1 MKPFNLYEIARVFD
15 EMRENSCRH
24 DTIGVLDK
32 KSGRCLYI
40 GHVDDLPKLIDE
52 QIDLQQALFIPENG
66 YAQTGRLWTPE
77 NFSTEEA
84 ETVVREYIPELLP
97 LFQSLEYPFSK
108 KDQKSFDK
116 ALFDLDDASDV
127 ILPFGYGF
135 FAFVDVY
142 VWCRGNHIA
151 LLEPKEA
158 RKQFRASIR
167 KEREER
173 TCLT

>member
-15 EMRENSCRH
+15 EMRENSYRH

-52 QIDLQQALFIPENG
+52 QIDLQQALFIPKNG
-66 YAQTGRLWTPE
+66 YAPSGGLWTPK
-77 NFSTEEA
+77 NFAKEQA
-84 ETVVREYIPELLP
+84 ETVVREYIPELLT
-97 LFQSLEYPFSK
+97 LFQSLEYPFVE
-108 KDQKSFDK
+108 KDKESFDN
-116 ALFDLDDASDV
+116 ALFDADRDG
-127 ILPFGYGF
+127 ILPYRYGF

-142 VWCRGNHIA
+142 VWCLENCIV

-158 RKQFRASIR
+158 HKQFLASIR
-167 KEREER
+167 KDREER
-173 TCLT
+173 TRLN